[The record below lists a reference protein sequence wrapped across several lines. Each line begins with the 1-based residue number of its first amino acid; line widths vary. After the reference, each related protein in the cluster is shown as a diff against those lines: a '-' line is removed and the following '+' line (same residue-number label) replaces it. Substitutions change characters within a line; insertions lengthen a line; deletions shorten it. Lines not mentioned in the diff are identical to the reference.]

1 MSIVT
6 FIDHSVSQI
15 SSQELST
22 LSNGRNDM
30 LSGKLESLQ
39 ILQTVYPQHC
49 PFSLPAALPIYHQEA
64 FLVPFST

>member
-1 MSIVT
+1 MT

-22 LSNGRNDM
+22 LSNGCNDM
-30 LSGKLESLQ
+30 LPGNLESLQ
-39 ILQTVYPQHC
+39 ISQTVYPQRC
-49 PFSLPAALPIYHQEA
+49 PFSIKRH